1 VTPKEAIAALRA
13 RIEAAESGRD
23 AWRASGMR
31 KRYLEARYL
40 EACSR
45 CEALELQLARLREE
59 GLRFSQT
66 RAEDP

>member
-13 RIEAAESGRD
+13 RIEAAESERD
-23 AWRASGMR
+23 AWRASGMQ
-31 KRYLEARYL
+31 KRYL